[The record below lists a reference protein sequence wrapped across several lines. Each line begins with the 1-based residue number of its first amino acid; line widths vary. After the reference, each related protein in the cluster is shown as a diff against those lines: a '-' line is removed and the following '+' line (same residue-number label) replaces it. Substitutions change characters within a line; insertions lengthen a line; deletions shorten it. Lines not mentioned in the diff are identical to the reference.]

1 MMQRETQQIRLGFLY
16 PGYAAEDD
24 YPLLAMKA
32 GPEISVHVVHTSQGE
47 DAHRVDALLDLG
59 SHSRLLEGAQV
70 FHDQAVSVNAVVW
83 ACTSGSFVYGWEGAR
98 QQVEVIAQ
106 ATGVPASST
115 SFAFVDAARA
125 LGISKVA
132 ISATYP
138 EDVSN
143 YFRDFLAA
151 GGIEVVHMGYH
162 DILTAE
168 EAGTFERSHVEEMIR
183 SDNHRT
189 AEAILLPDTALHSAA
204 WLERL
209 EEVAGKPVLTANQV
223 SFWKALR
230 LAGDMHRYTG
240 LGTLLRSRK

>member
-1 MMQRETQQIRLGFLY
+1 MQRETKQIRLGFLY

-24 YPLLAMKA
+24 YPLLALKA

-59 SHSRLLEGAQV
+59 SHSRLLAGTKV
-70 FHDQAVSVNAVVW
+70 LHDHAVAAVVW

-98 QQVEVIAQ
+98 QQVEAIAQ

-125 LGISKVA
+125 LGVSKVA
-132 ISATYP
+132 IAATYP

-151 GGIEVVHMGYH
+151 GG
-162 DILTAE
+162 
-168 EAGTFERSHVEEMIR
+168 
-183 SDNHRT
+183 
-189 AEAILLPDTALHSAA
+189 
-204 WLERL
+204 
-209 EEVAGKPVLTANQV
+209 
-223 SFWKALR
+223 
-230 LAGDMHRYTG
+230 
-240 LGTLLRSRK
+240 

>member
-1 MMQRETQQIRLGFLY
+1 MMQRETKQIRLGFLY

-24 YPLLAMKA
+24 YPLLAMNA
-32 GPEISVHVVHTSQGE
+32 GQEIIVHVVHTSQDE

-59 SHSRLLEGAQV
+59 SLSRLLEGAK
-70 FHDQAVSVNAVVW
+70 
-83 ACTSGSFVYGWEGAR
+83 T
-98 QQVEVIAQ
+98 
-106 ATGVPASST
+106 
-115 SFAFVDAARA
+115 RA

-132 ISATYP
+132 VSATYP

-143 YFRDFLAA
+143 YFRAFLAA

-162 DILTAE
+162 GILTAE
-168 EAGTFERSHVEEMIR
+168 EVGTLGRAQVEEMIR
-183 SDNHRT
+183 RDDHPS

-230 LAGDMHRYTG
+230 LAGDTRRYPG
-240 LGTLLRSRK
+240 LGSLMRSG